1 MFNSL
6 ECQVYHKLLKIEKYS
21 LSSLVTKLSRRKE
34 QITNDRSSSVGL
46 YGSQAFHF
54 VTYVAIN
61 IIPNLYYFVVL
72 ANAVVNCKMLSI
84 STMICLKK
92 DFH

>member
-1 MFNSL
+1 MSGL
-6 ECQVYHKLLKIEKYS
+6 SQVIKNREILVIIVSYKTIKKKRTNNQWPIKL
-21 LSSLVTKLSRRKE
+21 
-34 QITNDRSSSVGL
+34 SVGL
-46 YGSQAFHF
+46 YGVKHS
-54 VTYVAIN
+54 TLWLYVAIN